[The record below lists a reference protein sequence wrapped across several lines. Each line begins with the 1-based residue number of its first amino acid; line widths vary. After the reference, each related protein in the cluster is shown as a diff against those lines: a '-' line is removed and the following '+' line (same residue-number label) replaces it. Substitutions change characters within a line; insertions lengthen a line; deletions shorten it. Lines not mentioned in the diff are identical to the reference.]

1 MGLAIVAIF
10 ATEKEVLVAQSSR
23 LSGLRNLSVTERR
36 NAVIEAVGL
45 DADALAPLAGEGLS
59 FEQADRMIENVIGK
73 IEIPVGIA
81 TNITINGKDVL
92 VPMAT
97 EEPSVVA
104 AASNIARMS
113 RRFGGIVTT
122 STEPL
127 MQAQVQL
134 LDVADPA
141 GASARILE
149 NKDEILALA
158 NEQDPRLVQV
168 GGGARDL
175 LVRRVH
181 GLLDDHLIVHLVVNV
196 GDAMGANAVNTMAEA
211 IAPRLADIAGGR
223 SLLRILTNLADM
235 RITRARLTIHPDE
248 VGGPE
253 IIDNM
258 IAGANLAYDDPY
270 RAATHNKGIMNGI
283 TAAVLATGNDT
294 RAVEAGAHSYA
305 ARDGQYRALSRF
317 EKDKDGNLTATL
329 ELPMAVGLVGG
340 ATKSH
345 PAARAGVA
353 ITEVTTARELA
364 EVITAVG
371 LAQNVAAVRALA
383 AEGIQRG
390 HMGLHARNV
399 AVAAGAEGAEID
411 AVAAIL
417 VERRAVRQDVAETVL
432 ADIRSGK

>member
-1 MGLAIVAIF
+1 M
-10 ATEKEVLVAQSSR
+10 ATTSR
-23 LSGLRNLSVTERR
+23 LSGLRNRSVDERR
-36 NAVIEAVGL
+36 AAVIEATGL
-45 DADALAPLAGEGLS
+45 AADALDALRGDGLTMD
-59 FEQADRMIENVIGK
+59 QADRMVENVIGQ
-73 IEIPVGIA
+73 IGVPVGVA
-81 TNITINGKDVL
+81 TNFVVNGREVL
-92 VPMAT
+92 IPMAT

-113 RRFGGIVTT
+113 RRHGGIVT
-122 STEPL
+122 SSSAPL

-134 LDVADPA
+134 IDVADPF
-141 GASARILE
+141 GARARLLE
-149 NKDEILALA
+149 AKDEILALA
-158 NEQDPRLVQV
+158 NEQDPKLVEI

-175 LVRRVH
+175 LVRIVD
-181 GLLDDHLIVHLVVNV
+181 GQPAPHLIVHLVVNV

-211 IAPRLADIAGGR
+211 IAPRLAEIAGGR
-223 SLLRILTNLADM
+223 SLLRILTNLADL
-235 RITRARLTIHPDE
+235 RLVRARLIIDPEE

-253 IIDNM
+253 IIANM
-258 IAGANLAYDDPY
+258 VEGARLAVDDPY

-283 TAAVLATGNDT
+283 SAVVLATGNDT

-305 ARDGQYRALSRF
+305 ARDGQYRSLSRF
-317 EKDKDGNLTATL
+317 EADADGRLVATV

-353 ITEVTTARELA
+353 MTEVATATELGELIA
-364 EVITAVG
+364 AVG

-399 AVAAGAEGAEID
+399 AVAAGATGTEID
-411 AVAAIL
+411 EVAAEL
-417 VERRAVRQDVAETVL
+417 VRRRAVRADVAEAIVAEL
-432 ADIRSGK
+432 RAAR

>member
-1 MGLAIVAIF
+1 M
-10 ATEKEVLVAQSSR
+10 ATTSR
-23 LSGLRNLSVTERR
+23 LSGLRNLTVEERRRTVTE
-36 NAVIEAVGL
+36 AIGDVDL
-45 DADALAPLAGEGLS
+45 SALAGDGLS
-59 FEQADRMIENVIGK
+59 IEQADRMVENVIGQ
-73 IEIPVGIA
+73 ISIPVGVA
-81 TNITINGKDVL
+81 TNVIVNGREVL

-104 AASNIARMS
+104 AASNIARMA

-127 MQAQVQL
+127 MQAQIQL
-134 LDVADPA
+134 LDVADPH
-141 GASARILE
+141 GARARILE
-149 NKDEILALA
+149 AKDEILALA
-158 NEQDPRLVQV
+158 DEQDPKLVSV

-175 LVRRVH
+175 LVRTIH
-181 GLLDDHLIVHLVVNV
+181 GLLDEHLIVHLVVNV

-211 IAPRLADIAGGR
+211 IAPRLAEIAGGR
-223 SLLRILTNLADM
+223 SLLRILTNLADL
-235 RITRARLTIHPDE
+235 RLTRARLTIHPDE

-253 IIDNM
+253 IVSNM
-258 IAGANLAYDDPY
+258 VAGAALAYDDPY

-283 TAAVLATGNDT
+283 SAVVLATGNDT
-294 RAVEAGAHSYA
+294 RAVEAGAHAYA

-317 EKDKDGNLTATL
+317 EQDAAGNLTATI

-345 PAARAGVA
+345 PAARAAVA
-353 ITEVTTARELA
+353 MTEVTTARELGEIVA
-364 EVITAVG
+364 AIG

-399 AVAAGAEGAEID
+399 AVAAGAGADEVD
-411 AVAAIL
+411 RVAAAL
-417 VERRAVRQDVAETVL
+417 VERGAVRADVAEQIL
-432 ADIRSGK
+432 AELRAAR

>member
-1 MGLAIVAIF
+1 M
-10 ATEKEVLVAQSSR
+10 ATTSR
-23 LSGLRNLSVTERR
+23 LSGLRNLTVEERRKTVTE
-36 NAVIEAVGL
+36 AIGDVDL
-45 DADALAPLAGEGLS
+45 SALAGDGLS
-59 FEQADRMIENVIGK
+59 IEQADRMVENVIGQ
-73 IEIPVGIA
+73 ISIPVGVA
-81 TNITINGKDVL
+81 TNVIVNGREVL

-104 AASNIARMS
+104 AASNIARMA

-127 MQAQVQL
+127 MQAQIQL
-134 LDVADPA
+134 LDVADPY
-141 GASARILE
+141 GARARILE
-149 NKDEILALA
+149 AKDEILALA
-158 NEQDPRLVQV
+158 DEQDPKLVSV

-175 LVRRVH
+175 LVRTIH
-181 GLLDDHLIVHLVVNV
+181 GLLDEHLIVHLVVNV

-211 IAPRLADIAGGR
+211 IAPRLAEIAGGR
-223 SLLRILTNLADM
+223 SLLRILTNLADL
-235 RITRARLTIHPDE
+235 RLTRARLTIHPDE

-253 IIDNM
+253 IVANM
-258 IAGANLAYDDPY
+258 VAGAALAYDDPY

-283 TAAVLATGNDT
+283 SAVVLATGNDT
-294 RAVEAGAHSYA
+294 RAVEAGAHAYA

-317 EKDKDGNLTATL
+317 EQDADGNLTATI

-345 PAARAGVA
+345 PAARAAVA
-353 ITEVTTARELA
+353 MTEVTTARELGEIVA
-364 EVITAVG
+364 AIG

-399 AVAAGAEGAEID
+399 AVAAGAGADEVD
-411 AVAAIL
+411 RVAAAL
-417 VERRAVRQDVAETVL
+417 VERGAVRADVAEQIL
-432 ADIRSGK
+432 AELRAAR